1 MAGLTCKPLLHP
13 RPHANGTHQVR
24 LRLTKDRQTAFLD
37 AGFALLPRHWNEKG
51 SLEKA
56 NWVRVTEFDA
66 PALNAAL
73 DAQVR
78 DARATALAHPA
89 LTALAVRDALLG
101 RRAPAD
107 EPPAPPDF
115 VAFAQQYVAAR
126 ARTDNPGTVRF
137 YYYAVRDL
145 VAWRAGRPWPYA
157 ELTDEAV
164 LDFHAWLM
172 AKPTVCAF
180 TARERVM
187 NLGTIAK
194 QAVKRGALPA
204 AGNPFPDL
212 GLPVP
217 PAKNPVRCPSA
228 ADVLAV
234 LALDLPAAQRAKG
247 LGVRRDVWELQL
259 LTRGTRAGD
268 VVMLRE
274 RDVQEGRLV
283 FIEDKTDKIKSVR
296 RTDEINAVLARYPRS
311 GPPER
316 YVFPLLD
323 HRQPYA
329 AAAPT
334 VAQLA
339 ARGEAVRG
347 AIHYVNDGLA
357 ILCRQ
362 AGVARFTTHAAR
374 HSFAARAWAALKDL
388 RVLQKMFNHSSPLT
402 TERYL
407 RSIGVDDL
415 DDATAAVWNNMGTTT
430 AGDGAV
436 LGPELP

>member
-1 MAGLTCKPLLHP
+1 M
-13 RPHANGTHQVR
+13 
-24 LRLTKDRQTAFLD
+24 
-37 AGFALLPRHWNEKG
+37 
-51 SLEKA
+51 
-56 NWVRVTEFDA
+56 
-66 PALNAAL
+66 
-73 DAQVR
+73 R
-78 DARATALAHPA
+78 DARATALSHP
-89 LTALAVRDALLG
+89 LLSALAVRNALLG
-101 RRAPAD
+101 QRAPA
-107 EPPAPPDF
+107 APSAASPDF

-137 YYYAVRDL
+137 YYYAARDL
-145 VAWRAGRPWPYA
+145 VAWRAGRAWPFA
-157 ELTDEAV
+157 EVTDESV

-194 QAVKRGALPA
+194 MAVKRGVLAP
-204 AGNPFPDL
+204 AGNPVPDL

-217 PAKNPVRCPSA
+217 PAKNPVRCPSP

-234 LALDLPAAQRAKG
+234 LSLDLATGQRAKG
-247 LGVRRDVWELQL
+247 LDVRRDVWELQL
-259 LTRGTRAGD
+259 LTRGTRVSD

-283 FIEDKTDKIKSVR
+283 FIEDKTDKTKSVR

-311 GPPER
+311 GRPES

-323 HRQPYA
+323 DRQPYA
-329 AAAPT
+329 ASAPT

-339 ARGEAVRG
+339 GRGVAVRG

-388 RVLQKMFNHSSPLT
+388 RMLQKMFNHSSPLT

-415 DDATAAVWNNMGTTT
+415 DEATAAVWNNMGTTT
-430 AGDGAV
+430 ARDGAD
-436 LGPELP
+436 LGPESP